1 MIAILKIRFCVLKR
15 HYIKTFFICFLPS
28 ILIFLFS
35 LAGKKLIGDINNK
48 EGISH
53 YDQKKI
59 IDFNED
65 SAGYFESD
73 EYQTLIANIVENET
87 LKSISYSKIKDKKEE
102 FDDIKIMN
110 FTDMKEY
117 DDFYDNDYENQDY
130 KMMIMFELKEKKDK
144 SIIFNLK
151 DNIIELKKL
160 GQLKNRLSFIQSSN
174 DTFNEEKNKMKYITD
189 RFLIAQEIFTNYSNS
204 EKINLKMES
213 LPMKSRPLLNGLAQE
228 NVSQILGM
236 YLALCYFMSFSELL
250 DSIVEEK
257 QKKLNLL
264 LFRQGITIIKYNLS
278 WFIYFLCV
286 HFVPLLLCSMI
297 TNFALFYHN
306 NFFISIFF
314 SLFLF
319 EIQLFSYVYFITT
332 FMNKDSSSGLMKS
345 IYIILTLL
353 GTYILDPD
361 VNYYYYYFFQT

>member
-35 LAGKKLIGDINNK
+35 LAGKKLIGDIKNK

-53 YDQKKI
+53 YDQKKT
-59 IDFNED
+59 IDFQED
-65 SAGYFESD
+65 PIGEFESE
-73 EYQTLIANIVENET
+73 EYKMLIANIVKDET
-87 LKSISYSKIKDKKEE
+87 LKNISYLIINETAEE
-102 FDDIKIMN
+102 GDDGRISIMN

-151 DNIIELKKL
+151 DNIIELNKL
-160 GQLKNRLSFIQSSN
+160 GKLKNRLMYAESN
-174 DTFNEEKNKMKYITD
+174 KSIDDDKAKMDYITD
-189 RFLIAQEIFTNYSNS
+189 RFLIAQEIFTEYSNS
-204 EKINLKMES
+204 EKINLIMES

-250 DSIVEEK
+250 DSIV
-257 QKKLNLL
+257 
-264 LFRQGITIIKYNLS
+264 
-278 WFIYFLCV
+278 
-286 HFVPLLLCSMI
+286 
-297 TNFALFYHN
+297 
-306 NFFISIFF
+306 
-314 SLFLF
+314 
-319 EIQLFSYVYFITT
+319 
-332 FMNKDSSSGLMKS
+332 
-345 IYIILTLL
+345 
-353 GTYILDPD
+353 
-361 VNYYYYYFFQT
+361 